1 MIKGVLAGIKPL
13 SMMISVVSVSV
24 GTAVAALHGSVHW
37 LHYVLTLLGSVF
49 LHAGANV
56 INDYF
61 DYEKEIDRRGA
72 SSSYATEGRVLVE
85 RWLKPWQV
93 VLTASILFALS
104 VPIGLYLTM
113 VKGIPVFVLG
123 FIGFLTG
130 LFYTARP
137 IGLKYL
143 ALGEPAVFFMFGP
156 LMVSGAYYVQ
166 RGEFSAQAL
175 WISLPIGMLV
185 ALILLANNIRD
196 LDFDGVEGVRTIA
209 GFLGRRGA
217 VMLYRLLVALA
228 YGVTILLVITGH
240 LSAWSLLTLLSLPV
254 AIKLVGMFRGE
265 VPGDADARTGQLDTV
280 FGFLLV
286 LSISLQRLI
295 G

>member
-1 MIKGVLAGIKPL
+1 MIKGLLASIKPL
-13 SMMISVVSVSV
+13 SLMISVVSVSV

-37 LHYVLTLLGSVF
+37 PHYFLTLLGSVF

-113 VKGIPVFVLG
+113 VRGIPVFVLG

-143 ALGEPAVFFMFGP
+143 ALGEPAVFFMWGP

-217 VMLYRLLVALA
+217 VMLYRLLVALV
-228 YGVTILLVITGH
+228 YGVTILLVVTGH

-254 AIKLVGMFRGE
+254 AIKLGRMIRGE

-286 LSISLQRLI
+286 LSISLQRI
-295 G
+295 VG

>member
-1 MIKGVLAGIKPL
+1 MIKGLLAGIKPL
-13 SMMISVVSVSV
+13 SLMISVVSVSV

-37 LHYVLTLLGSVF
+37 PHYFLTLLGSVF

-113 VKGIPVFVLG
+113 VRGIPVFVLG

-143 ALGEPAVFFMFGP
+143 ALGEPAVFFMWGP

-217 VMLYRLLVALA
+217 VMLYRLLVALV
-228 YGVTILLVITGH
+228 YGVTILLVVTGH

-254 AIKLVGMFRGE
+254 AIKLGRMIRGE

-286 LSISLQRLI
+286 LSISLQRI
-295 G
+295 VG